1 MFPRLQFLT
10 LDASPLAHRAQAL
23 AALEGGVRWIQ
34 LRAKHL
40 REDVWVAEATAIAEL
55 CRDYGATFIVNDSP
69 QVALHAE
76 ADGVHLGGDDA
87 SPAEAR
93 RVLGDFALVG
103 VTLNEPA
110 HLARLQGV
118 RVDYAGV
125 GPFRHTVSKQKLA
138 PLHTEESLRAL
149 IAAAAPLPGKGT
161 VNDGPPVVADLW
173 ISSFSSSTRSLHFLR
188 SFSIVQSRSRS
199 FRASVAFLSLHD
211 ATSATASV
219 YCAPRQSR

>member
-1 MFPRLQFLT
+1 VFPRLQFLT

-69 QVALHAE
+69 QVSLRAE

-110 HLARLQGV
+110 HLARMQGV

-125 GPFRHTVSKQKLA
+125 GPFRHTASKQKLA
-138 PLHTEESLRAL
+138 AIHTTESLAAL
-149 IAAAAPLPGKGT
+149 IAAAAPLPCFAIGGVT
-161 VNDGPPVVADLW
+161 AADFPALRGLGAHGIAVSAAIALATDPV
-173 ISSFSSSTRSLHFLR
+173 
-188 SFSIVQSRSRS
+188 
-199 FRASVAFLSLHD
+199 
-211 ATSATASV
+211 SAAKALV
-219 YCAPRQSR
+219 EAAGG

>member
-10 LDASPLAHRAQAL
+10 LDASPLTHRAQAL

-40 REDVWVAEATAIAEL
+40 REDVWVAEASAIAEL

-69 QVALHAE
+69 QVALRAE

-87 SPAEAR
+87 SPAAAR
-93 RVLGDFALVG
+93 ALLGDFALVG

-110 HLARLQGV
+110 HLARFAGV

-125 GPFRHTVSKQKLA
+125 GPFRHTASKQKLA
-138 PLHTEESLRAL
+138 AIHTAESLAAL
-149 IAAAAPLPGKGT
+149 ITATAPLPCYAIGGVT
-161 VNDGPPVVADLW
+161 AADW
-173 ISSFSSSTRSLHFLR
+173 STLRSLGAHGIAVSGAIALATDPV
-188 SFSIVQSRSRS
+188 S
-199 FRASVAFLSLHD
+199 AAKSLVE
-211 ATSATASV
+211 AVSA
-219 YCAPRQSR
+219 

>member
-69 QVALHAE
+69 QVALRAE

-110 HLARLQGV
+110 HLARMQGV

-125 GPFRHTVSKQKLA
+125 GPFRHTASKQKLA
-138 PLHTEESLRAL
+138 AIHTTESLAAL
-149 IAAAAPLPGKGT
+149 IAAAPLPCFAIGGVT
-161 VNDGPPVVADLW
+161 AADFPALRGLGAHGIAVSAAIALATDPV
-173 ISSFSSSTRSLHFLR
+173 
-188 SFSIVQSRSRS
+188 
-199 FRASVAFLSLHD
+199 
-211 ATSATASV
+211 SAAKALV
-219 YCAPRQSR
+219 EAAGG